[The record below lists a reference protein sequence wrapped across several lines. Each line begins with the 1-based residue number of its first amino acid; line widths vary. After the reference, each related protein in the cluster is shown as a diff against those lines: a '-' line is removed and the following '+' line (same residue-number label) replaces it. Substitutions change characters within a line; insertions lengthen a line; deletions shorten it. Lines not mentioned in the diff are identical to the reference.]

1 MIGMIK
7 EQMLENIQ
15 KRLAERDLEA
25 LLVYSDGTHSLLV
38 PTHMHYV
45 VGTRAMGPSAALI
58 TRDGKARWLVE
69 PAWDVPRVKPL
80 TWIKDVRGTTNLCRD
95 LMASL
100 SELCPSGK
108 LAGCG
113 LAPMPHDLYSS
124 LEAKVKVTAAND
136 LVEDITKIRT
146 AAEIALMREVGEIA
160 DVGAN
165 AMIQYARPGV
175 SEFELVARMEHAM
188 RLAGADDN
196 FILIST
202 GPHNQEMHEP
212 TERRLQPGDIVIGEI
227 SPAKDSQF
235 MQLCRTVV
243 LGKPSPVVVAKY
255 DMLLEAFHKALAEIR
270 TGAPAN
276 LMSKAMNG
284 VISQAGYAKF
294 CYPPYMRARG
304 HGFGVGTLAP
314 GGAIDDDTAKCF
326 ERNQPVVCH
335 PNQYLEESGY
345 LACGET
351 VLVTDTG
358 FERLSKTETR
368 LESVE
373 V

>member
-1 MIGMIK
+1 MIK
-7 EQMLENIQ
+7 SHVQQEIQ

-38 PTHMHYV
+38 PTHLHYV
-45 VGTRAMGPSAALI
+45 TGTRAMGPSAAI
-58 TRDGKARWLVE
+58 VARNGQARWLVE
-69 PAWDVPRVKPL
+69 PEWDVQRVKPL
-80 TWIKDVRGTTNLCRD
+80 TWIKDVRGTRNLCRD
-95 LMASL
+95 LMVAL

-113 LAPMPHDLYSS
+113 LAPMPEGLYAS
-124 LEAKVKVTAAND
+124 LEAKVKVTPGND
-136 LVEDITKIRT
+136 LVEDVTRVRT
-146 AAEIALMREVGEIA
+146 DAEVELMREVGEIA

-165 AMIQYARPGV
+165 AMAEFARPGV
-175 SEFELVARMEHAM
+175 TEFELVARMEHAM

-212 TERRLQPGDIVIGEI
+212 TERRLEPGDIVIGEI
-227 SPAKDSQF
+227 SPAKDAQF

-243 LGKPSPVVVAKY
+243 LGKPSALVVAKY
-255 DMLLEAFHKALAEIR
+255 EMLMEAFRKALAEVR
-270 TGAPAN
+270 VGASAGQ
-276 LMSKAMNG
+276 MSKAMNA
-284 VISQAGYAKF
+284 VISQAGYEKF

-314 GGAIDDDTAKCF
+314 GGAIDDDTTKPF
-326 ERNQPVVCH
+326 ERNQPVVVH
-335 PNQYLEESGY
+335 PNQYLEETGY

-351 VLVTDTG
+351 VLVTDNG
-358 FERLSKTETR
+358 YERLSKTETR

>member
-1 MIGMIK
+1 MIK
-7 EQMLENIQ
+7 PHLQAEIQ
-15 KRLAERDLEA
+15 KRLAERDLDG

-38 PTHMHYV
+38 PTHLHYV

-58 TRDGKARWLVE
+58 TRDGRARWLVE
-69 PAWDVPRVKPL
+69 PAWDVARVKPL
-80 TWIKDVRGTTNLCRD
+80 TWIQDVRGACNFSRD
-95 LMASL
+95 LLSSL
-100 SELCPSGK
+100 AELCPSGR

-113 LAPMPHDLYSS
+113 LAPMPEELYAA
-124 LEAKVKVTAAND
+124 LQAKVKLTQAND
-136 LVEDITKIRT
+136 LVEDIARFRSD
-146 AAEIALMREVGEIA
+146 AEVALMREAGEIA
-160 DVGAN
+160 DAGAN
-165 AMIQYARPGV
+165 AMVEFARPGV
-175 SEFELVARMEHAM
+175 SEFALVARMEHAM

-212 TERRLQPGDIVIGEI
+212 TERVLRPGDIVIGEI
-227 SPAKDSQF
+227 TPGKDSQF

-255 DMLLEAFHKALAEIR
+255 DMLLEAFHRALAEVR
-270 TGAPAN
+270 AGVPAN
-276 LMSKAMNG
+276 LMSRAMNG

-304 HGFGVGTLAP
+304 HGFGIGTLAP
-314 GGAIDDDTAKCF
+314 GGAIDDDTAKPF
-326 ERNQPVVCH
+326 GRNQPVVVH
-335 PNQYLEESGY
+335 PNQYLEETGY

-351 VLVTDTG
+351 VLVTETG
-358 FERLSKTETR
+358 YERLSKTVTR